1 MRKLLIL
8 WMALALLLIAIP
20 AAGAEPN
27 ARPFKGSMS
36 GSVTFEVDPKCDNNP
51 WSMRTDSQATGV
63 VSHMGRSTMTSS
75 HCTPAAV
82 EIEGGEMTL
91 TAANG
96 DQVFIDYAGT
106 APPPNEDGII
116 VVDVEFVIRGGDGRF
131 DGATGGGDMI
141 GFIVFEGFGD
151 PEWPA
156 SWVWQGTIGY

>member
-1 MRKLLIL
+1 MRKILVL

-20 AAGAEPN
+20 AAGAKSN

-36 GSVTFEVDPKCDNNP
+36 GSITFEADLGCINP
-51 WSMRTDSQATGV
+51 PLMRTDSQATGN

-75 HCTPAAV
+75 HCTPSAG

-96 DQVFIDYAGT
+96 DQVFMDYMGT
-106 APPPNEDGII
+106 AQPPDEDGII
-116 VVDVEFVIRGGDGRF
+116 VVDVEFVITGGDGRF
-131 DGATGGGDMI
+131 DGATGGGDMT
-141 GFIVFEGFGD
+141 GFIVFEGIDD